1 MRREKIAASGLF
13 QDVEFSYHWVA
24 AILRLIRPV
33 LTILVVVF
41 VWYIFST
48 TEDLGQQETIIQSV
62 IYMASTTVLLL
73 LGDRDMRP
81 EK

>member
-1 MRREKIAASGLF
+1 
-13 QDVEFSYHWVA
+13 VA

-33 LTILVVVF
+33 LTILLLVI

-48 TEDLGQQETIIQSV
+48 TEDLAQQETIIQSV
-62 IYMASTTVLLL
+62 IYMASTTVLLW
-73 LGDRDMRP
+73 LGDRDMIP